1 MRENPEPSS
10 TGVPAVNVR
19 PRALRSTRSQS
30 ARAVIVAGILAVQA
44 LFAAPVSADPLDAG
58 PNNIYV
64 GSSADETGASSC
76 ADPDYSTNGDDE
88 GNINLA
94 LDAALTAVNNDG
106 DVIVVC
112 DGIYEYDAST
122 LVHDAGAGRFGSIA
136 IHAET
141 PGSVILHGMY
151 EGYIGLDFV
160 DTDVEVVGMVFQGLF
175 PAIWAESSEGE
186 EPHSLRVEESF
197 FYVNANNWGGAIYAE
212 QMNIT
217 VVDSVF
223 GAVADN
229 PDTLPNE
236 APNYASSDGGAIWAT
251 SDVATLVSIQR
262 SVFEGNHSDEDGGAV
277 WVGGDV
283 RLEVEDSSFESNYTL
298 PDPDH
303 EAVRCGGAIKLANS
317 DGALIEGSSFTNNRA
332 EYTGG
337 AIEAHTSC
345 SGGEA
350 STLEVKNST
359 FSENSAF
366 CAGGAIEAKSLIVT
380 DSRFISNSAT
390 DCAGGAIAA
399 PGILPDADLRIERNE
414 FADNALGDACCHGGA
429 LYLGF
434 DWIAAPIVRDNRF
447 VGNRAEH
454 FGGGVVIWGDGRTVS
469 LLGVQRN
476 TFLRNSAARG
486 GGLALMGCVQART
499 GFSSAQATRITRVNR
514 FSANRGRIR
523 RGANM
528 INARVSCEAPG

>member
-1 MRENPEPSS
+1 MI
-10 TGVPAVNVR
+10 VR
-19 PRALRSTRSQS
+19 PRASRSTLSQS

-64 GSSADETGASSC
+64 GSSADETPASSC

-94 LDAALTAVNNDG
+94 LDAALAAVNNDE
-106 DVIVVC
+106 DVIIVC
-112 DGIYEYDAST
+112 DGIYEYDDST
-122 LVHDAGAGRFGSIA
+122 LVHDAGAGRYGNIT
-136 IHAET
+136 IQAET

-151 EGYIGLDFV
+151 EGHIGLDFV
-160 DTDVEVVGMVFQGLF
+160 DTDVEVVGVVFQGLF
-175 PAIWAESSEGE
+175 PAIWAVSSEGE
-186 EPHSLRVEESF
+186 GPHSLLVEESY

-223 GAVADN
+223 GAVTDN

-236 APNYASSDGGAIWAT
+236 APNNASSDGGAIWAT

-283 RLEVEDSSFESNYTL
+283 RLEVEDPSFESNYVL
-298 PDPDH
+298 P
-303 EAVRCGGAIKLANS
+303 ETTRCGGAIALSNS
-317 DGALIEGSSFTNNRA
+317 GGALIEGSSFTNNRA
-332 EYTGG
+332 AYTGG

-350 STLEVKNST
+350 STLEVNNST
-359 FSENSAF
+359 FSGNSAL
-366 CAGGAIEAKSLIVT
+366 CAGGAIEARSLIVS

-399 PGILPDADLRIERNE
+399 PGILPDSELRIERNE
-414 FADNALGDACCHGGA
+414 FADNSLGDACCHGGA
-429 LYLGF
+429 LYLSF
-434 DWIAAPIVRDNRF
+434 DSIAAPIVRDNRF
-447 VGNRAEH
+447 VGNRAER
-454 FGGGVVIWGDGRTVS
+454 FGGGAVIWGDGRTVS

-476 TFLRNSAARG
+476 TFLRNAAARG

-514 FSANRGRIR
+514 FSANRGHIR
-523 RGANM
+523 REANLV
-528 INARVSCEAPG
+528 NVRVSCTPGVG